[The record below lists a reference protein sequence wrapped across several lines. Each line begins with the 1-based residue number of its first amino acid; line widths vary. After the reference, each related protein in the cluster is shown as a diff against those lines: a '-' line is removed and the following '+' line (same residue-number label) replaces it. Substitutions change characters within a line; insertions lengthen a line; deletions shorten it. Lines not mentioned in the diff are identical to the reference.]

1 MCKVSVITVTYNAEK
16 VIKNTMFSV
25 LEQNYEDFEYIIKDG
40 NSTDHTNEIISKII
54 KSESDNRVVKYITS
68 EDSGIYDAMN
78 EAVQY
83 ASGEWI
89 IFMNAGDLFYDN
101 NVLRDV
107 FSAQYE
113 DNVGV
118 VYGHALMIL
127 SHDRGFVVT
136 FNLDI
141 LYNGGSICH
150 QSIFEKREY
159 LIKYPFDTSLSI
171 LADRAHCME
180 LLLQNVMFQR
190 TNTIIVKEDRNGVSS
205 TNYSQFY
212 MEEDLLFERYNMR
225 CRQKNAL
232 IGKIKIIVK
241 KMVPQIEEY
250 VLIKN
255 FLERM
260 N

>member
-16 VIKNTMFSV
+16 AIQNTMYSV

-40 NSTDHTNEIISKII
+40 NSTDHTNEIISKMI
-54 KSESDNRVVKYITS
+54 KFDSDKHTIKYITS
-68 EDSGIYDAMN
+68 ADSGIYDAMN

-89 IFMNAGDLFYDN
+89 IFMNAGDLFYDK

-107 FSAQYE
+107 FYAQYE
-113 DNVGV
+113 SSIGV
-118 VYGHALMIL
+118 LYGHALMLL
-127 SHDRGFVVT
+127 SHDRGLVVT
-136 FNLDI
+136 YNLDI

-159 LIKYPFDTSLSI
+159 LIKYPFDTGLSI
-171 LADRAHCME
+171 LADRAHCIE

-190 TNTIIVKEDRNGVSS
+190 TNTIIVKEDRNGVSA
-205 TNYSQFY
+205 TNYLQFFK
-212 MEEDLLFERYNMR
+212 EENILFQKYKTGHRRNNFLIER
-225 CRQKNAL
+225 L
-232 IGKIKIIVK
+232 KIIVK
-241 KMVPQIEEY
+241 KMMPKIGEY

-255 FLERM
+255 FLEQID
-260 N
+260 